1 MNIWLTSSEGFL
13 GKELSMRLQ
22 LHAKNSRSN
31 FFTTNRQQV
40 NLIDSTQVDLFIEKN
55 EIDLVVHNAIKGG
68 RRTKKD
74 DALIVYE
81 NILMYEN
88 IAKNHEKLFR
98 IINFDSAA
106 SFDRRRNIDNCNESE
121 IGKNVPI
128 DYYGFSK
135 MNIALRS
142 LQIENS
148 YNLRIF
154 NCFGPAETPDRMTK
168 SNIINYI
175 KNQDIVVFKN
185 KYMDIFYID
194 DLYSILEYYLIE
206 DNCPQDVNCVYN
218 TKTTLLDVAEI
229 VNNLSHK
236 KSTIK
241 VLQDGLDL
249 SYTGNST
256 TLNSLNLKF
265 KGLQYGIEF
274 MYQQL
279 VQAV

>member
-1 MNIWLTSSEGFL
+1 
-13 GKELSMRLQ
+13 
-22 LHAKNSRSN
+22 
-31 FFTTNRQQV
+31 
-40 NLIDSTQVDLFIEKN
+40 
-55 EIDLVVHNAIKGG
+55 
-68 RRTKKD
+68 
-74 DALIVYE
+74 
-81 NILMYEN
+81 
-88 IAKNHEKLFR
+88 
-98 IINFDSAA
+98 
-106 SFDRRRNIDNCNESE
+106 
-121 IGKNVPI
+121 
-128 DYYGFSK
+128 
-135 MNIALRS
+135 
-142 LQIENS
+142 
-148 YNLRIF
+148 
-154 NCFGPAETPDRMTK
+154 
-168 SNIINYI
+168 
-175 KNQDIVVFKN
+175 
-185 KYMDIFYID
+185 
-194 DLYSILEYYLIE
+194 LEYYLIE